1 MRLTKRVIDGAIY
14 QGAEN
19 ARFVLWDT
27 DPPGFGCRIYES
39 GRKAFVLSYRSNG
52 RKRMM
57 TLGTYGTL
65 TLEQARSQAR
75 AMLAKVE
82 TAAADPLEERRQAAQ
97 GETLRDL
104 CTAYMERYAKAHK
117 RSWRDDE
124 RRIENR
130 IAPRWGRLK
139 ARALT
144 RADVAALHLEIGAKE
159 RHPYEANRLRELL
172 HKMFA
177 LAATWGFVP
186 EGHPNPARGI
196 DDFKEIKR
204 DRWVTPEE
212 LPRLAEAINTE
223 PNQSARNALWL
234 YLLTGARKTELLQA
248 RWEDVDWRRGELRL
262 PETKAGRVHYLPLSG
277 PALALLRE
285 IPRHDGN
292 PFVLPGAV
300 PGAHLVN
307 ISKAW
312 LRVRA
317 AAGVVD
323 VRLHDLRRTV
333 GSWLAQAGNSLHL
346 IGRVLNHTNPSTT
359 AVYARFGQ
367 DQVREAL
374 EQHAQRLLGVAGM
387 APAPS
392 AEVVDIATA
401 KRRDQA

>member
-1 MRLTKRVIDGAIY
+1 MRLTKRTIDAATYEGA
-14 QGAEN
+14 GN

-27 DPPGFGCRIYES
+27 DPPGFGLRVYAS
-39 GRKAFVLSYRSNG
+39 GKKAFVLSYRSNG

-57 TLGTYGTL
+57 TVGSYGAL
-65 TLEQARSQAR
+65 TLDQARTQAR

-82 TAAADPLEERRQAAQ
+82 TGATDPLEDRRKATQ

-104 CTAYMERYAKAHK
+104 AAAYMDRHGNAK
-117 RSWRDDE
+117 RSGAEDQ
-124 RRIENR
+124 RRIDR
-130 IAPRWGRLK
+130 HILPAWGGRK
-139 ARALT
+139 ARDIT
-144 RADVAALHLEIGAKE
+144 RADVAALHSRIGRAA
-159 RHPYEANRLRELL
+159 PYEANRTLALL
-172 HKMFA
+172 SKLFA
-177 LAATWGFVP
+177 LAEVWGFVP
-186 EGHPNPARGI
+186 AGHPNPARAI
-196 DDFKEIKR
+196 DRFREEKR

-212 LPRLAEAINTE
+212 LPRLAEAINRE
-223 PNQSARNALWL
+223 PNQSARHALWL

-277 PALALLRE
+277 PALALLRQ
-285 IPRHDGN
+285 IPRDADN
-292 PFVLPGAV
+292 PFILPGAK

-307 ISKAW
+307 ISKPW
-312 LRVRA
+312 LRVRS
-317 AAGVVD
+317 AAGVAD

-346 IGRVLNHTNPSTT
+346 IGRVLNHSNTSTT

-387 APAPS
+387 GPKS
-392 AEVVDIATA
+392 AEVVDITHRKA
-401 KRRDQA
+401 KD